1 MRRTENLDR
10 RGEYTLLSDGISLRI
25 HAAMSGTHDECIEN
39 MIVEMLEIDRSAV
52 ESPSAKVSD
61 EGRVRIS
68 KTSPRLIVL
77 FSSTL

>member
-1 MRRTENLDR
+1 
-10 RGEYTLLSDGISLRI
+10 
-25 HAAMSGTHDECIEN
+25 MSGTHDECIEN